1 MTETVKL
8 YNQEKIEILLERLV
22 RAIEESNKI
31 KRENQGI

>member
-22 RAIEESNKI
+22 RALEENNRKGC
-31 KRENQGI
+31 N